1 MSAKLASASVW
12 FFFEPTCTTYLV
24 DAAAGAEPDVTEAVC
39 AAGFGFAGAAGAVA
53 PCCGADAAAAASG
66 AGAEAVWS
74 AAAAWAGAGVAA
86 ATCIS
91 AGAAAGAPPV
101 GGVIEPSG
109 RTTMVFT
116 LRGPPSAAFGSST
129 EATVAG
135 AEPSTDCV
143 VGGVATSVEATG
155 VGAAGAL

>member
-24 DAAAGAEPDVTEAVC
+24 DAAAAGAAPGVTEAVC
-39 AAGFGFAGAAGAVA
+39 AAGFGFAGALGAVA
-53 PCCGADAAAAASG
+53 PCCGA
-66 AGAEAVWS
+66 EALWS
-74 AAAAWAGAGVAA
+74 AAAAWAGAGVLAA
-86 ATCIS
+86 SCIS
-91 AGAAAGAPPV
+91 VGAAAGAAPA

-143 VGGVATSVEATG
+143 VGGAATSVEATG
-155 VGAAGAL
+155 VGAAGAPAAAVGGGR